1 MNSPTRA
8 TPGTIPE
15 EAARLH
21 QESLVIDGLNASW
34 FLERKVLERLHRGG
48 VTGANATIAAW
59 HNPTETLAM
68 LGDVLQ
74 LFRDHSDLVL
84 QVKSVADIRRAKE
97 MDRVGLILGFQD
109 TEPLGDNIRLLNVYQ
124 AVGVRIIQLTYN
136 FENRVGFGC
145 QAPEDQGLKP
155 FGREV
160 VAEMNRLG
168 LLIDLSHCG
177 ERTTRE
183 AIELS
188 EKPVA
193 ITHANSKATLDHP
206 RNKSD
211 EVIQALAARG
221 GVIGAVAVPAM
232 LTRDFPATLDDYL
245 DAIDYLVQLVGV
257 DHVGLGPDFMEEM
270 PQEVIEKVLVGLP
283 PETMRLL
290 ASIPPTQGL
299 ESVARLPNVTAG
311 LLERGYRPE
320 DVRKILGENWLRLY
334 REVWGA

>member
-1 MNSPTRA
+1 MSDQTRPEETA
-8 TPGTIPE
+8 IPP

-21 QESLVIDGLNASW
+21 RQITVIDGLNASW
-34 FLERKVLERLHRGG
+34 FLDRRVLERLHQGG
-48 VTGANATIAAW
+48 VTGVNATIAAW

-74 LFRDHSDLVL
+74 LFRDHGDLIL
-84 QVKSVADIRRAKE
+84 QVKRVADIQRAKE
-97 MDRVGLILGFQD
+97 MGRVGMILGFQD
-109 TEPLGDNIRLLNVYQ
+109 TEPVGENLRLLNVYQ

-155 FGREV
+155 FGREL

-193 ITHANSKATLDHP
+193 ITHANSKAILDHP

-211 EVIQALAARG
+211 DVIQALAQRG

-232 LTRDFPATLDDYL
+232 MTRRFPATLDDYL

-270 PQEVIEKVLVGLP
+270 PQEVIQKVLVGLP

-290 ASIPPTQGL
+290 ASIPPTQGF
-299 ESVARLPNVTAG
+299 ESVARLPRVTAG
-311 LLERGYRPE
+311 LLARGYRPE
-320 DVRKILGENWLRLY
+320 DVAKILGGNWLRLY
-334 REVWGA
+334 REVWEA